1 MVLVDLK
8 GVEYLR
14 GGQPILRGVDW
25 RMKAGEHWAIL
36 GPNGAGKS
44 TLAAILLGLE
54 WPTRGRV
61 EVLGELYGTTDLRR
75 LRARIG
81 FFQPALQSN
90 HGVYHPDAT
99 ALDIIVTGWDGSLAR
114 YVDYPPEAIER
125 AERLYARHFRGT
137 RESFPI
143 DREFARLSSGE
154 RRKTLLLRTLMR
166 SPELVLLDEPYESL
180 DIPSRFALEQALVE
194 EVMSGGAWT
203 ISILHRLEE
212 LPPFCTHA
220 LLLRDGAVM
229 AAGPLKDMIRS
240 ESISALYDTPLKV
253 GADSG
258 RYYCIPA
265 ARP

>member
-1 MVLVDLK
+1 MVLVDLE
-8 GVEYLR
+8 GIEYVR
-14 GGQPILRGVDW
+14 GGQPILRGVNW
-25 RMKAGEHWAIL
+25 RMLAGEHWAIL

-44 TLAAILLGLE
+44 TLAAILLGME

-61 EVLGELYGTTDLRR
+61 RVLGELFGETELRS

-81 FFQPALQSN
+81 FFQPSLQAN

-114 YVDYPPEAIER
+114 YVDYPPEALDR
-125 AERLYARHFRGT
+125 AQQLYARQFRGA
-137 RESFPI
+137 RESFPM

-166 SPELVLLDEPYESL
+166 SPELLLLDEPYESL
-180 DIPSRFALEQALVE
+180 DIPSRFSLERALSDEVQA
-194 EVMSGGAWT
+194 GGVWT
-203 ISILHRLEE
+203 ITILHRLEE

-220 LLLRDGAVM
+220 LLLRDGAVL
-229 AAGPLKDMIRS
+229 AAGPLEQMIRS

-253 GADSG
+253 GRDSG
-258 RYYCIPA
+258 RFYCVPA
-265 ARP
+265 ALP